1 MSFNEIEMIQFTW
14 MIHRAGKSMFHDDP
28 ESSWKKLF
36 STNSKT
42 FVRNGHNFP
51 IKIFFS
57 TRIFEATPVL
67 MTLPS
72 SFGRPIFSLTVF
84 RAVGPLLA
92 SSTKFG
98 GDSAEIQTESA
109 VPVALSIILNEFK
122 VNLKALK

>member
-1 MSFNEIEMIQFTW
+1 

-28 ESSWKKLF
+28 ESSWKKPL
-36 STNSKT
+36 SAYSKT

-51 IKIFFS
+51 IEIFFS
-57 TRIFEATPVL
+57 TRIFEAAPVL
-67 MTLPS
+67 MTLS
-72 SFGRPIFSLTVF
+72 RSFRRPIFSLTVF

-109 VPVALSIILNEFK
+109 VPVALPVILNEFK
-122 VNLKALK
+122 VNFKNA